1 MNIHTLIISFNLF
14 LSGEPD
20 DTAIAT
26 EAAKRQATATKF
38 NTEAHIKLFK
48 TSFDNLNIKMSDF
61 VIGQIADS
69 TALNPR
75 IARLLNICHIAC
87 RNHCLNLGCKDMENN
102 CDALKRLAT
111 MTQDIHRK
119 IKASNKLSASLENI
133 QASCRALD
141 DTAVAGSNCKLKL
154 AAPTRWN
161 SITTM
166 LSGHEKNEV
175 SLRNLIAQNQDR
187 DLDDETISTA
197 FLRDIRSH
205 LPYLEYIKS
214 ASEAM
219 QARLATLEECQSL
232 NDSIVQLKSEG
243 SGTFGHDFSL
253 CE

>member
-38 NTEAHIKLFK
+38 NAKAHIKLFK

-75 IARLLNICHIAC
+75 IARLLKIVHIAC

-102 CDALKRLAT
+102 CDTLKRLAT

-243 SGTFGHDFSL
+243 SGTFGHYFSL